1 MSFIGNIAAAQ
12 TAKELG
18 KYNEKVT
25 RAEANYLSQKA
36 DVQGKIYQK
45 IERPRLID
53 NQEFEFSNFFVQ
65 ALSSGAEMRAGT
77 TPFFVKLKNK
87 QNQMFELALADYNQ
101 EVSENDIRNQSLLLK
116 SRAEGERFKG
126 DLTAYSEYAKATGSL
141 LTMGYQSQQ
150 AGRLVIS

>member
-87 QNQMFELALADYNQ
+87 QNQMFEPSPAKNYKQ
-101 EVSENDIRNQSLLLK
+101 EGNPFPVTSC
-116 SRAEGERFKG
+116 G
-126 DLTAYSEYAKATGSL
+126 
-141 LTMGYQSQQ
+141 
-150 AGRLVIS
+150 

>member
-1 MSFIGNIAAAQ
+1 MPGY
-12 TAKELG
+12 E
-18 KYNEKVT
+18 
-25 RAEANYLSQKA
+25 
-36 DVQGKIYQK
+36 
-45 IERPRLID
+45 LID

-126 DLTAYSEYAKATGSL
+126 DLTAYSEYAKATGRL
-141 LTMGYQSQQ
+141 LTMGYNSQQ
-150 AGRLVIS
+150 AGRLVTS